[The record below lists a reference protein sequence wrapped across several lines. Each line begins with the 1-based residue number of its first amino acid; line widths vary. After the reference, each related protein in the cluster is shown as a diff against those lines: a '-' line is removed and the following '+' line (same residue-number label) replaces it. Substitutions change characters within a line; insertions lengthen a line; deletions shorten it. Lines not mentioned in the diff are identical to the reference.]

1 MRDTLE
7 ERVMKSMVEHEQS
20 GEDAELIQA
29 AIAGDIPAAR
39 SALATADVNAADGDG
54 WTALHIAVHGQH
66 RDLTRLLL
74 EHPDIDV
81 NSRNKWGSTPL
92 MLAAGGGNLDIV
104 ECLLRHPRTLVD
116 LQAEYYGRTALIETA
131 VKGHAHIARCLVS
144 HGANV
149 NISDKTGRNNA
160 LIEAIKNKH
169 ADIAIYLLRTG
180 TIDFSN
186 RDLRLQ
192 ALIWASRRGDEL
204 YKELDH
210 AIAAYFNR
218 TGGRPETD
226 GSRRASRPGQS

>member
-1 MRDTLE
+1 
-7 ERVMKSMVEHEQS
+7 MVEHHEAS
-20 GEDAELIQA
+20 NDAELIEA
-29 AIAGDIPAAR
+29 AIAGDVQAA
-39 SALATADVNAADGDG
+39 SAALETADVNAADSDG
-54 WTALHIAVHGQH
+54 WTALHIAVHRQH
-66 RDLTRLLL
+66 LDLTRLLL
-74 EHPDIDV
+74 DHPDIDV
-81 NSRNKWGSTPL
+81 NARNKWRSTPL
-92 MLAAGGGNLDIV
+92 MLAASGGDLDIV
-104 ECLLRHPRTLVD
+104 KCLLRHPETMVD

-149 NISDKTGRNNA
+149 NTSDKTGRNNA

-186 RDLRLQ
+186 QDLRLQ
-192 ALIWASRRGDEL
+192 ALIWASRRGDDL

-218 TGGRPETD
+218 TGGRPEAD
-226 GSRRASRPGQS
+226 GDRQASEA

>member
-1 MRDTLE
+1 
-7 ERVMKSMVEHEQS
+7 MKAMVEHQQS
-20 GEDAELIQA
+20 GEGAELIQA
-29 AIAGDIPAAR
+29 AVAGDVQAIR
-39 SALATADVNAADGDG
+39 SALAAADVNAADGDG
-54 WTALHIAVHGQH
+54 WTALHVAVHGQH
-66 RDLTRLLL
+66 GDLTRLLL

-92 MLAAGGGNLDIV
+92 MLAAGSGNLDIV
-104 ECLLRHPRTLVD
+104 ECLLRHPKTMVD
-116 LQAEYYGRTALIETA
+116 LQAEYYGRTALIESA

-192 ALIWASRRGDEL
+192 ALIWARRRGDDL
-204 YKELDH
+204 NKELDH
-210 AIAAYFNR
+210 AIAAYFDR
-218 TGGRPETD
+218 TGGRPEAD
-226 GSRRASRPGQS
+226 GGRQASRPGQA

>member
-1 MRDTLE
+1 
-7 ERVMKSMVEHEQS
+7 MKAMVEHQQS

-29 AIAGDIPAAR
+29 AIAGDMQAVR
-39 SALATADVNAADGDG
+39 SALAAADVNAADGDG

-66 RDLTRLLL
+66 GDLAGLLL

-81 NSRNKWGSTPL
+81 NSRNRWGSTPL
-92 MLAAGGGNLDIV
+92 MLAAGSGNLDIV
-104 ECLLRHPRTLVD
+104 ERLLRHPETLVD
-116 LQAEYYGRTALIETA
+116 LQAEYYGRTALIESA
-131 VKGHAHIARCLVS
+131 VKGHAPIARCLVS

-149 NISDKTGRNNA
+149 NISDKTGRNTA

-169 ADIAIYLLRTG
+169 ADVAIYLLRSG

-192 ALIWASRRGDEL
+192 ALIWARRRGDDL
-204 YKELDH
+204 NKELDH

-218 TGGRPETD
+218 TGGGPESD
-226 GSRRASRPGQS
+226 GSRQASGPGQA